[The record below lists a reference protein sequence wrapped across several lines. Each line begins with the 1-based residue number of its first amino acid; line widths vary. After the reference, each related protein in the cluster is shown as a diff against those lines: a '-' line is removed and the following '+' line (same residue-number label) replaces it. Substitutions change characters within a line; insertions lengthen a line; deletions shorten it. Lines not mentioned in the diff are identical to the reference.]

1 MWKKVYQS
9 ISKVGHWQ
17 KKVPRHKLRLV
28 TWPTI
33 ESRSTP
39 TSLSWLIA
47 IHVIS
52 GLIKKSLWSDITFHL
67 FILEFVVGSARSRST
82 SSRWGKFTPLVG
94 SLHGNCILLAENR
107 AKWNLITRRIARRG
121 KEREREN
128 YVCVVRVQCI
138 ETMWFMG
145 WDMSKLFSW
154 TVTSIDSNLILT
166 MERISLRGKWNGD
179 WSNIEIL
186 YRNWFRWNNSMSNI
200 DDHAVYLRFIRSW
213 RNMQKIFAS

>member
-107 AKWNLITRRIARRG
+107 AKWNLITRRIAKR
-121 KEREREN
+121 ERERGRE
-128 YVCVVRVQCI
+128 
-138 ETMWFMG
+138 
-145 WDMSKLFSW
+145 
-154 TVTSIDSNLILT
+154 
-166 MERISLRGKWNGD
+166 LRMRCACAM
-179 WSNIEIL
+179 
-186 YRNWFRWNNSMSNI
+186 YRNDVIYGMRYVQVVLLDGYFDR
-200 DDHAVYLRFIRSW
+200 
-213 RNMQKIFAS
+213 